1 MSLCGTRQSGDTPDS
16 PVRSD
21 IANYLLTSNGQT
33 VPQSTISEVYRC
45 CVDSLDSPM
54 NFSGMALRKPESD
67 QFAEVFSLGT
77 GQCPVRHR
85 LH

>member
-1 MSLCGTRQSGDTPDS
+1 MSPCGTGQSGDTPDS

-21 IANYLLTSNGQT
+21 IAYCLLTSNGQT
-33 VPQSTISEVYRC
+33 VPQLTISEVDHC
-45 CVDSLDSPM
+45 CVGSLDSPM

-77 GQCPVRHR
+77 VQCPMRHR